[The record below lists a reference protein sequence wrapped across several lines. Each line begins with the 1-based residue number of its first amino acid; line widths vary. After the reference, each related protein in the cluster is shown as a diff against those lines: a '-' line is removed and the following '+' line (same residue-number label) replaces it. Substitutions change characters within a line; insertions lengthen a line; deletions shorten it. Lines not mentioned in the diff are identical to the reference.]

1 MQEGIPAQIHR
12 RVTLVRSDEVIRE
25 KHDVSIGAQLPS
37 SSTPASEKPKI
48 VITAE
53 SAAAVAGQQQQQ
65 QLLQLKEPNAAELS
79 LNDIVVKQVTSYLYC
94 ETDFF
99 APT

>member
-53 SAAAVAGQQQQQ
+53 PAAAVAGQQQQQ
-65 QLLQLKEPNAAELS
+65 QLQLMEPNAAELS

-94 ETDFF
+94 DTDSF